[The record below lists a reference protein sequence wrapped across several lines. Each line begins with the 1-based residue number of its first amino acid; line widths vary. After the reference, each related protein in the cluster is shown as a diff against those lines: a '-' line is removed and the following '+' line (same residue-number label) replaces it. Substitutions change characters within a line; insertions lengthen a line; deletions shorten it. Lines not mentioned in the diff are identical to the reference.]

1 MLKIELKNTQQ
12 LSRLAVVLV
21 MALLSLYL
29 VVMIG
34 LQLQTAKTASSVV
47 DRVAPGKMVAWT
59 WFGRQR
65 VIAPVKTQT
74 DLANA
79 QINAELLGVMLSG
92 ASSSATLKFKG
103 KPEQVYQMGD
113 KLDGKL
119 ELVDIEAYRIV
130 ISDNGIKKQLLMKKP
145 DVIMESQESDEDV
158 DTQTQ
163 GFALAN
169 MFGAVPVNIA

>member
-34 LQLQTAKTASSVV
+34 LQLQTAKIDSSVV
-47 DRVAPGKMVAWT
+47 ARVAPGKMVAWT

-74 DLANA
+74 DLA
-79 QINAELLGVMLSG
+79 MR
-92 ASSSATLKFKG
+92 
-103 KPEQVYQMGD
+103 
-113 KLDGKL
+113 KLMQSYL
-119 ELVDIEAYRIV
+119 ALCCPAPLHRQRL
-130 ISDNGIKKQLLMKKP
+130 NLR
-145 DVIMESQESDEDV
+145 ESRNRFTKWVTSLTESWS
-158 DTQTQ
+158 
-163 GFALAN
+163 
-169 MFGAVPVNIA
+169 